1 MAQGFLSVEGFPSTE
16 GSHTAEGSDF
26 TVVIPARFASSR
38 LPGKPLAD
46 IAGKPMVQHVYE
58 RALASAARKVI
69 IATDDERIL
78 KVADGFGAEVC
89 MTLPGHPS
97 GTDRLQEVAR
107 IYGLKDDEIIVNVQG
122 DEPLIPPSVINQVA
136 RNLQLWSEAG
146 AATLSSP
153 LTRVEQIFDPGIVKV
168 VADVRG
174 YALYFSRAPIP
185 WARDDF
191 ATEEKRVSADA
202 CFQRHIGIYAYRVGL
217 LNHYVTWGVSPIES
231 MESLEQLRLM
241 WHGYRIHVAEA
252 VATPPHGVDTEQDLQ
267 AVRALLEREQE
278 LDSSEPNETMVRA

>member
-1 MAQGFLSVEGFPSTE
+1 MAQGFLP
-16 GSHTAEGSDF
+16 AESSDF

-58 RALASAARKVI
+58 RALASDARRVI

-78 KVADGFGAEVC
+78 KVAEGFGAEVC

-107 IYGLKDDEIIVNVQG
+107 IYGLKGDEIIVNVQG

-136 RNLQLWSEAG
+136 RNLQVSTEAG

-153 LTRVEQIFDPGIVKV
+153 LTQVEQIFDPNIVKV
-168 VADVRG
+168 VADARG

-191 ATEEKRVSADA
+191 ATSERKVPADA
-202 CFQRHIGIYAYRVGL
+202 CFQRHIGIYAYRVEL
-217 LNHYVTWGVSPIES
+217 LNHYVTWGVSPIEK

-241 WHGYRIHVAEA
+241 WNGYRIHVAEA
-252 VATPPHGVDTEQDLQ
+252 VETPPHGVDTEQDLL
-267 AVRALLEREQE
+267 AVRVLLERGREVGS
-278 LDSSEPNETMVRA
+278 LEPDERTVRA